1 MSLCN
6 ELDTDLHQLIT
17 WPRVKISSEWQ
28 QIKFWTR
35 PINRLSKAQA
45 HIYVINS
52 LTVLRRILLNPERSG
67 AEVVAFPCQVGVYEP
82 GSTRSVSGA
91 HKHNLAAVMWNYW
104 ACLVPTCVTHNCKKE
119 KKFNSLATKE
129 CLYLITLTANLM
141 VVNQW
146 HVIQAEQPNG
156 FIDGWHLKLLENWCS
171 CYIQQAGTE
180 PYQTVALLPRANF
193 CFSWQ
198 CFKSWVTSNLHW
210 TNRPVCELQAQSCTV
225 QKRSPE
231 VDTSKCHVAGTGSEF
246 QRKAGTLPE
255 PVRCSYHS
263 SATGTKSTMNKKSPG
278 LQLEA

>member
-1 MSLCN
+1 M
-6 ELDTDLHQLIT
+6 
-17 WPRVKISSEWQ
+17 WPRVKISGEWQ
-28 QIKFWTR
+28 QIKFWT
-35 PINRLSKAQA
+35 PPVNRLSIAHA
-45 HIYVINS
+45 HICVINS

-119 KKFNSLATKE
+119 KMFNSLATKE

-156 FIDGWHLKLLENWCS
+156 FIDEWHLKLLLENQCS

-180 PYQTVALLPRANF
+180 PYQTVVCLLRANF
-193 CFSWQ
+193 CFSSQ
-198 CFKSWVTSNLHW
+198 CFKSRVTPLD
-210 TNRPVCELQAQSCTV
+210 Q
-225 QKRSPE
+225 
-231 VDTSKCHVAGTGSEF
+231 
-246 QRKAGTLPE
+246 
-255 PVRCSYHS
+255 
-263 SATGTKSTMNKKSPG
+263 
-278 LQLEA
+278 